1 MPPRHRPRHEV
12 RPRPSAIA
20 LRLVEIGERAIRAG
34 LVEPLGYT
42 LQDLGTDRFRGDGRG
57 EEFPV
62 GLGVEVAAVQGQAV
76 ALADGVVPVR
86 LDFVDVAGDKAD
98 ILCFVIVVAGLQGLL
113 VIMVLRDACR

>member
-1 MPPRHRPRHEV
+1 M
-12 RPRPSAIA
+12 
-20 LRLVEIGERAIRAG
+20 EIGKRAIRAG
-34 LVEPLGYT
+34 LIEPLGYT

-57 EEFPV
+57 EELPV

-86 LDFVDVAGDKAD
+86 LDFVDIAGYKAC
-98 ILCFVIVVAGLQGLL
+98 IVCIVIVMAGPQGRL